1 MKDAKGHGSDS
12 RGGAA
17 HQKGVNET
25 AGRRYHVQVQ
35 PYSLAKGQVG
45 KSLGRDMTLSQHNSL
60 AAAGR
65 ALGSHISGNKSGVPQ
80 AIAGPGNGYRI
91 VAVDKMTGAEFSRT
105 GARTGTA
112 IVPEKN
118 AAGYSWGWKQHPT
131 GA

>member
-35 PYSLAKGQVG
+35 PYSLAEGQVG

-65 ALGSHISGNKSGVPQ
+65 ALGSHISGNKSDVPQ
-80 AIAGPGNGYRI
+80 AIAGQGNGYRI

-105 GARTGTA
+105 GARTGTP